1 MNGIFEGI
9 EKRVIIKLKEDFFK
23 GNNSLNSFLDIPKEL
38 WEEKLKYIGCSV
50 VSEISENKQERRD
63 ERCRVYLLSESSLY
77 IFDNS
82 LFIKT
87 CGKTRVLFFIPFV
100 VDLLVYQM
108 TNVGI
113 IEKNCVYDETF
124 IEKHKFNNI
133 TEFIEK
139 NFDYCFFTHM
149 NYRNKTK
156 DGYYEQEYPHK
167 SIDDEKNFFQFFF
180 KNIQMFNT
188 HLPMDRMHY
197 IFFSCSDNANM
208 KEIASTFKFCSEIHM
223 FGIKKYNE
231 KKQFHDAYLNK
242 KSLNLFTSLP
252 QDNLKLYD
260 SDSEKELS
268 YICSTDRTY
277 EDTVI
282 CSNSSISDEKNRNAV
297 QEEENDDITIR
308 DEEDNKVVIKMVD
321 TNLYEC
327 MNDNK
332 ESFLYNEFYFT
343 PYGYSCNVS
352 DKNNYF
358 CVHYSPEDLVS
369 YVSVEVSS
377 NVSCDGFLD
386 FMKNQLNFYNAK
398 YMYMINYIFCEDTN
412 KVWMS
417 DNNKE
422 AKKSNT
428 YEMTNDHNNN
438 SSSSS
443 ITSCFDN
450 RWNSFYY
457 NLLHEKEEYYYLNK
471 KLRNDLFMNS
481 KQSYKLHTFTEQIVG
496 FLRVQYFVYELRDV
510 ARYIEK
516 ETLLANSASIH
527 MCNRKEESDIK
538 DDYITIK
545 LSDASRINKLTEKDV
560 DDMYEYALNFCRQNK
575 IAILDTDNNVDGVRK
590 HENSMKRHKVQII
603 DEEKKKEN
611 AALYEKVNDM
621 SSLDHFVNKN
631 NVMSMYYDDSKY
643 IMINKDDENS
653 TIATKSN
660 TNSNNNDDDN
670 SCSSKNITVS
680 RSSSCN
686 KSHISNSSIDNS
698 YGNEKMKYACA
709 DEKNI
714 KNDTL
719 YVQKMSDAKNCKE
732 NGNDIHVNVN
742 VNVNVDVNVEVD
754 NQNNMEKK
762 YKEEIFNY
770 YEKNIIEVQA
780 LEKVLK
786 EDIDTSVVC
795 INLQKIL
802 AQYIRFKKN
811 LPHVT
816 PFYSVKSNNDEVV
829 IKFLYGLN
837 CNFDCAS
844 IGEIKKVIRLLPN
857 ISRDR
862 IIFANTIKSI
872 NSLIYARKENI
883 NLCTFDNIDELKKIY
898 KYHPKCSLIL
908 RINVDFKNY
917 KSYMSSKYGA
927 NEYEWEEMLL
937 YAKEH
942 NLNIVGVSF
951 HVGSNTKN
959 LFDFCLAIKLC
970 RDVFDMSKNMGF
982 NFYIIN
988 LGGGYPE
995 ELEYDNAKKHDKI
1008 HYCTLSLNEIKK
1020 DIENFLNEETFMKT
1034 KYGYYSFEKISLAV
1048 NMSIDHYFSHMKNKL
1063 KVICEPG
1070 RYMVAASSTLAVKII
1085 GKRHPTFKGI
1095 MLKDLKDHYDPLN
1108 FAQQEIKKEDKNV
1121 ITDYNN
1127 MQQIKHSENHQGG
1140 DDKILNKE
1148 TNIKEDT
1155 TKMGDNS
1162 SSQVNESVSCDIN
1175 KNVVENKTM
1184 NGTTTVDG
1192 NDNIKKSGTITV
1204 DGNDN
1209 IKKSGTITMD
1219 GNDNI
1224 KKSGTITMDGNDNIK
1239 KSGTITMDGNDNIK
1253 KSGTITMDG
1262 NDNIKKSRT
1271 ITIGGNDNIKKS
1283 GTITMDG
1290 NDNIKKSG
1298 TTTVDDNDNINIAHK
1313 NIGNNF
1319 SSSNS
1324 KLGNITNIKK
1334 KVVNINDNRYN
1345 YFSYYVSDSIYGCFS
1360 GIIFDEYNRCPIYV
1374 IKNKNNPNQNF
1385 MNFNLYLANVFGQ
1398 SCDGLDMINSITY
1411 LPECYINDWLLY
1423 EYAGAYTF
1431 VSSSNFN
1438 GFKKCQKVYIFPQS
1452 KPYLNCQPNKLETRK

>member
-23 GNNSLNSFLDIPKEL
+23 GNKSLNSFLDIPKEL
-38 WEEKLKYIGCSV
+38 WEEKLKYIGCSI
-50 VSEISENKQERRD
+50 VSEISENKKERRD

-108 TNVGI
+108 TNVSI

-124 IEKHKFNNI
+124 IEKNKFNNI

-139 NFDYCFFTHM
+139 YFDYCFFTHM

-156 DGYYEQEYPHK
+156 DGYFEQEYPHK

-180 KNIQMFNT
+180 KNVQMFNT
-188 HLPMDRMHY
+188 HLPMNRMHY
-197 IFFSCSDNANM
+197 IFFSCSNNANM

-252 QDNLKLYD
+252 EDNLKLYD

-282 CSNSSISDEKNRNAV
+282 CSSSSISEEKNKNAL
-297 QEEENDDITIR
+297 QEEENDDITIK
-308 DEEDNKVVIKMVD
+308 DEEDNKVVIKMID

-352 DKNNYF
+352 KKNNYF
-358 CVHYSPEDLVS
+358 CVHYSPEELVS

-377 NVSCDGFLD
+377 NLSCDGFVD

-398 YMYMINYIFCEDTN
+398 YMYMINYVFCEDTN

-417 DNNKE
+417 DMHKE
-422 AKKSNT
+422 VKKNNT
-428 YEMTNDHNNN
+428 YDMINHNNNNNN
-438 SSSSS
+438 SSSCCS
-443 ITSCFDN
+443 ISCCGS

-510 ARYIEK
+510 ARYVEK
-516 ETLLANSASIH
+516 ETLLANSASIY
-527 MCNRKEESDIK
+527 MSNRKEESDLN
-538 DDYITIK
+538 DDYVTTK
-545 LSDASRINKLTEKDV
+545 LSDASGINKLTEKDV
-560 DDMYEYALNFCRQNK
+560 DDMYEYALNFCKQNK

-590 HENSMKRHKVQII
+590 NENSMKRHKVLIN

-621 SSLDHFVNKN
+621 SSLDHFINKN
-631 NVMSMYYDDSKY
+631 NVMSTYYDDSKY

-660 TNSNNNDDDN
+660 TNSSNNSNSNNNDDDN

-698 YGNEKMKYACA
+698 YGNEKKKYTCA
-709 DEKNI
+709 DEKSI

-719 YVQKMSDAKNCKE
+719 YVQKMSDEKNFKE
-732 NGNDIHVNVN
+732 NGNDIHVDVDVDVDVN
-742 VNVNVDVNVEVD
+742 IDVDVDVNLDVNVNVDAD
-754 NQNNMEKK
+754 IQNNMEKK

-770 YEKNIIEVQA
+770 YEKNINEVQA

-811 LPHVT
+811 LPDVT

-857 ISRDR
+857 LSRDR

-898 KYHPKCSLIL
+898 KYHPKCALIL

-1008 HYCTLSLNEIKK
+1008 HYCTLSLDEIKK

-1048 NMSIDHYFSHMKNKL
+1048 NMSIDHYFSHMKDKL
-1063 KVICEPG
+1063 RVICEPG

-1108 FAQQEIKKEDKNV
+1108 FAQQEIKKEDKNI

-1127 MQQIKHSENHQGG
+1127 MQQIEHSKNHQGG

-1148 TNIKEDT
+1148 TNTKEDT
-1155 TKMGDNS
+1155 TNMNVNS
-1162 SSQVNESVSCDIN
+1162 SSQVIESVSYAIN

-1184 NGTTTVDG
+1184 NGTTTV
-1192 NDNIKKSGTITV
+1192 V
-1204 DGNDN
+1204 DG
-1209 IKKSGTITMD
+1209 
-1219 GNDNI
+1219 
-1224 KKSGTITMDGNDNIK
+1224 
-1239 KSGTITMDGNDNIK
+1239 
-1253 KSGTITMDG
+1253 
-1262 NDNIKKSRT
+1262 
-1271 ITIGGNDNIKKS
+1271 
-1283 GTITMDG
+1283 
-1290 NDNIKKSG
+1290 
-1298 TTTVDDNDNINIAHK
+1298 NDNINIAHK

-1452 KPYLNCQPNKLETRK
+1452 KPYLNGQPNKLEKRK